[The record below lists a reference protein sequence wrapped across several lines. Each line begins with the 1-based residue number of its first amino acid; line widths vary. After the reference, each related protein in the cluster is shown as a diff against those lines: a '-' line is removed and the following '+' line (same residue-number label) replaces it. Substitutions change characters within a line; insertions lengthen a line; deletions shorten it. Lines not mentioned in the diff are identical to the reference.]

1 MNVQL
6 VSITTPSPRLQSLGI
21 RTAEDVIVH
30 AARASS
36 HQNQFNTSTGRNL
49 IEYCMKHGHWSVFE
63 QASMGVEIVTS
74 RAISAQI
81 LRHRSFHF
89 QEFSQRYAEV
99 PQIEYTELR
108 KQAEKNRQSS
118 TEVIGDLYLHSIV
131 GASHAQAI
139 LAYEKLLEAG
149 VARECARMVLP
160 MCAQTKVYMSGT
172 VRDWIHYLKLRSKLD
187 TQKEHREVAQAC
199 LGIFRDQFPVIAY
212 AIADNQDL

>member
-6 VSITTPSPRLQSLGI
+6 VSVTTPSPRLQSLGI

-36 HQNQFNTSTGRNL
+36 PQNQFNTSTGRRL
-49 IEYCMKHGHWSVFE
+49 IEYCMEHGHWSVFE

-74 RAISAQI
+74 RAISAQV
-81 LRHRSFHF
+81 LRHWAFCF

-99 PQIEYTELR
+99 QEFEPVELR

-118 TEVIGDLYLHSIV
+118 TDLLNRPDLDARV
-131 GASHAQAI
+131 LELQR
-139 LAYEKLLEAG
+139 LAYELYGDIIEAG
-149 VARECARMVLP
+149 GARECARMVMP
-160 MCAQTKVYMSGT
+160 IAVKTVVYMIGT
-172 VRDWIHYLKLRSKLD
+172 VRDWIHYLKLRCKLD

-212 AIADNQDL
+212 AIADNQGL